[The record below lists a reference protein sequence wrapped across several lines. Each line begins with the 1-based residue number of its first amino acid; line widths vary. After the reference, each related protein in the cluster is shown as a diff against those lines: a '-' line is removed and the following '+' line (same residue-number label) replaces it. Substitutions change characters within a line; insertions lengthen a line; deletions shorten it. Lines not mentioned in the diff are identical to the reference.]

1 MHRSHN
7 VQPYFPPTKTWLPPH
22 GANVNP
28 IGLPKKKEE
37 KTNNEEGTNHT
48 YSKHHTWHI
57 CRRNEIKEFVFRMYE
72 NNRGLPHSF
81 GFYDALQLL
90 MAGGIWYDYIR
101 RIGLWHAPILVWA
114 TLCANLMCHSIFYSN
129 VDTME
134 RCTNNDRQIR
144 ERNIAAGTHR
154 ETGRNIY
161 RERERNTNQDVLHTE
176 PSSHV

>member
-1 MHRSHN
+1 
-7 VQPYFPPTKTWLPPH
+7 
-22 GANVNP
+22 
-28 IGLPKKKEE
+28 
-37 KTNNEEGTNHT
+37 
-48 YSKHHTWHI
+48 
-57 CRRNEIKEFVFRMYE
+57 MYE

-161 RERERNTNQDVLHTE
+161 REREREIRTKTCCTRSHQVMYNRTRYTLVSRNWTFTMAHMYSIVESLVESAGAKRQENQPISGE
-176 PSSHV
+176 RPSKERDMCAL